1 MQHWAEMSQGVSTNK
16 FTLPQNR
23 LQISLLILKEF
34 KQIINLYS
42 SRNHQ
47 KTGFLMISEET
58 EVNFT

>member
-1 MQHWAEMSQGVSTNK
+1 MQHWAEMSQRVSTNK

-47 KTGFLMISEET
+47 KTGFLMISEEI